1 MIINER
7 KKYMDVFNHVD
18 HQLLLIHKDVN
29 VSIVVLL
36 CVPRFILAVE
46 MCKCMS

>member
-1 MIINER
+1 MNNKFKILLVIIMIINER

-36 CVPRFILAVE
+36 CVP
-46 MCKCMS
+46 